1 MDSAPPWAREIDRKL
16 SRILTNEDQQMS
28 AQDDLNNAV
37 VALASGYANL
47 HASIL
52 PVLQTIADNA
62 NGNSVITQAVANIQA
77 VTGKMA
83 DDAAALTAAVPAA
96 TTVSPPPASQPVVQD
111 TPTVTPPS
119 IDVPPVT
126 DPSAAPP
133 AGDGSGT

>member
-1 MDSAPPWAREIDRKL
+1 
-16 SRILTNEDQQMS
+16 MS

-37 VALASGYANL
+37 VALAAGYGSL
-47 HASIL
+47 HTAIL
-52 PVLQTIADNA
+52 PVLQVIADNA

-111 TPTVTPPS
+111 PPSITPPS
-119 IDVPPVT
+119 IDPPTVT
-126 DPSAAPP
+126 DPAATPP
-133 AGDGSGT
+133 TGDASGS

>member
-1 MDSAPPWAREIDRKL
+1 
-16 SRILTNEDQQMS
+16 MS